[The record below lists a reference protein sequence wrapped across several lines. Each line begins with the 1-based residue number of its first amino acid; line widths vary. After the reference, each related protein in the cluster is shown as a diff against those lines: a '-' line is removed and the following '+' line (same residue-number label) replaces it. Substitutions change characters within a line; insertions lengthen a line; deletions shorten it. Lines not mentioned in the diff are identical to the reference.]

1 MDTNVMIVYFNLL
14 SPHRPHHQPQQ
25 HLWYHL
31 YGHCVPLVRRVL
43 ACRWRD
49 GWGTDT
55 HPAPQLHHFSTIVMS
70 VYLNIYSCTVL
81 SMQVSSLIAGQ
92 GACFGSENRPN
103 GCCDGQVAVVD
114 GSNWSIIN
122 YHWLQHYLYCY
133 LVIYRLQSTVYTPTT
148 YSSPLQSGY
157 LIYPLRRT
165 SCRNHILGWLINGLI
180 HQ

>member
-1 MDTNVMIVYFNLL
+1 MIDINVMIERTTLISCLTVALTISL
-14 SPHRPHHQPQQ
+14 SSISDIIFMGIVFP
-25 HLWYHL
+25 LW
-31 YGHCVPLVRRVL
+31 GVCWRVDGEMDG
-43 ACRWRD
+43 CRY
-49 GWGTDT
+49 TPCST
-55 HPAPQLHHFSTIVMS
+55 APSLHHDCLYACK

-133 LVIYRLQSTVYTPTT
+133 LVIYRLQSTHQPHIHHL
-148 YSSPLQSGY
+148 YSLG
-157 LIYPLRRT
+157 
-165 SCRNHILGWLINGLI
+165 ILFIL
-180 HQ
+180 